1 MVSASIQDILLMSTP
16 SHAQFLKQLCDGQP
30 ECAACYIVVMRFDK
44 TDTEL
49 TSLLRTCRTI
59 AVVGLS
65 DNPLRPSYTTSQ
77 YMQAQGYRIVP
88 VNPKG
93 GVILG
98 ETCFRSLSE
107 ISFAVDMVNVFR
119 RSEDMLPVAQ
129 ELVQQAKRLGLK
141 CFWQQL
147 DIANEEAA
155 ELAEQTGIA
164 SVMDRCVKIEHA
176 RLMR

>member
-1 MVSASIQDILLMSTP
+1 
-16 SHAQFLKQLCDGQP
+16 
-30 ECAACYIVVMRFDK
+30 MRFDK

-49 TSLLRTCRTI
+49 TALLRTCRTI

-65 DNPLRPSYTTSQ
+65 DNPLRPSYTTSR
-77 YMQAQGYRIVP
+77 YMQSQGYRIVP

-98 ETCFRSLSE
+98 ETCYTSLSQ
-107 ISFAVDMVNVFR
+107 IPFAVDMVNVFR
-119 RSEDMLPVAQ
+119 RTEDVLPIAQ
-129 ELVQQAKRLGLK
+129 ELVQQIARLGVK

-147 DIANEEAA
+147 GIVSDEAA
-155 ELAEQTGIA
+155 ELVEHAGIA